1 MTFLIWFFNKNHKH
15 HHSAIIIISFLLGLF
30 FLNFGVEILHYSEI
44 YALSGF
50 ILSFVFFICGFYYV
64 IDKKRKKPTKKN
76 YRNGS

>member
-1 MTFLIWFFNKNHKH
+1 MIITCFLV
-15 HHSAIIIISFLLGLF
+15 GLF
-30 FLNFGVEILHYSEI
+30 FLNFGVDVIRYSEI

-64 IDKKRKKPTKKN
+64 IDKKRKKQTKKN